1 MDLRSDWLAMSVKY
15 SPLHRYEDREL
26 NQALRTLRQHGFQL
40 EVDTAPAGRQQ
51 ARRWLFQPV
60 TGTWNLVYLSLTPWG
75 FDLAV
80 SEVVPGYDRNPCY
93 RRNGAWADLA
103 SPTRTDIAH
112 QVTAL
117 ARNLAAGQQD
127 APIGQEPVRHTAC
140 PRWTGM

>member
-1 MDLRSDWLAMSVKY
+1 MSVKY

-51 ARRWLFQPV
+51 ARCWIDQPV
-60 TGTWNLVYLSLTPWG
+60 TGTWKLVYLSLTPWG
-75 FDLAV
+75 FDLV
-80 SEVVPGYDRNPCY
+80 VYEVVPGHDRNPCY
-93 RRNGAWADLA
+93 RRNGDWAYRA
-103 SPTRTDIAH
+103 SPTRTDIAR

-127 APIGQEPVRHTAC
+127 APTGQEQVRHTKC
-140 PRWTGM
+140 PPWRGV